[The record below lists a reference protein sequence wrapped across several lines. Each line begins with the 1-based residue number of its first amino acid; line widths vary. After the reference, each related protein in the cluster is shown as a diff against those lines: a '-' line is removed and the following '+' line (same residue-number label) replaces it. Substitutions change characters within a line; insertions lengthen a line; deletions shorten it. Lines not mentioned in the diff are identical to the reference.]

1 MNVFSRFF
9 QTLADGLRAPAT
21 GTASQSFS
29 PATDSDDDNHW
40 MTVNPASGLPM
51 LNFGGIDVAG
61 NPFGVDLSSDTSHS
75 MFDDFGGASDSMS
88 HDMFGDCGMSGDD
101 MFD

>member
-9 QTLADGLRAPAT
+9 QALADGLRAPAK
-21 GTASQSFS
+21 GAASQPFR
-29 PATDSDDDNHW
+29 PATDSDDDNPW

-51 LNFGGIDVAG
+51 MDSFIDVAG

-75 MFDDFGGASDSMS
+75 MFDDFGSASDSMS
-88 HDMFGDCGMSGDD
+88 HDMFGDCGTSGCD